1 MSAHKKSFT
10 QSIKFKLAM
19 PLFVLVATVLCII
32 GFSRYTV
39 ISLSGEARQVADV
52 EMPAINKLYEVASA
66 VNAAYLDERSSLSTQ
81 ANSPAFPKLAARHN
95 QNLDTALSG
104 ITDISQLFT
113 DKNQLQYIDDVIA
126 NTREWMTISLE
137 IVQLRSENSFMNN
150 MKSAELSNGKS
161 REQFDALNVQLA
173 EMKNRWLTAAS
184 QRVHSVV
191 VSSEK
196 TTHILTIIAAIAAIF
211 GVAMALYTPTRL
223 VRRFADIRVRI
234 LAIAEGDGDLTR
246 RISHSGKDE
255 IDSIAKA
262 FNLFCDN
269 LHDTISLTKKSAV
282 AVAAS
287 VRHIS
292 EGNRAL
298 AEQSD
303 RQTATVLEASS
314 GLTEMSQSM
323 ALSAENAQIVGK
335 KAASTSS
342 AATDGAELI
351 EKTIAAMV
359 DVSESSGEIGNITGI
374 VDSIAFQ
381 TNLLALNAAV
391 EAARAGEQGKGFAV
405 VATEVRSL
413 AQRSATAASDIKKL
427 SETTT
432 DRVNLGAD
440 LVNESGSTLKNI
452 IEAIREVSE
461 TVTAIS
467 QSASEQ
473 NQGLQVITNSIS
485 DMTTSM
491 QSTSSFVGEVANT
504 SIELES
510 QAEALMHTIARFKL
524 NDDQKQANG

>member
-1 MSAHKKSFT
+1 MSTNKKSII
-10 QSIKFKLAM
+10 QSVKFKLAM
-19 PLFVLVATVLCII
+19 PLFILVATVLCII
-32 GFSRYTV
+32 GFSRYTIV
-39 ISLSGEARQVADV
+39 SLSGEAKQVADV
-52 EMPAINKLYEVASA
+52 EMPAINKLYDVSSA

-81 ANSPAFPKLAARHN
+81 ANSPEFPMLAARHT
-95 QNLDTALSG
+95 QNLDTAISG
-104 ITDISQLFT
+104 IISISQLFT
-113 DKNQLQYIDDVIA
+113 DEAQIQHIDSAVA
-126 NTREWMTISLE
+126 NTRAWMAISQE
-137 IVQLRSENSFMNN
+137 IVLLRSENSFMNN
-150 MKSAELSNGKS
+150 IKSNELSNGES
-161 REQFDALNVQLA
+161 REKFDALNAQLSQIKS
-173 EMKNRWLTAAS
+173 EWLTAAS
-184 QRVHSVV
+184 ERVHSVV

-196 TTHILTIIAAIAAIF
+196 TTHVLTIIAAIAAVF

-223 VRRFADIRVRI
+223 VRRFADIRARI

-246 RISHSGKDE
+246 RINHSGRDE

-269 LHDTISLTKKSAV
+269 LHDTISLTKKSAE
-282 AVAAS
+282 AVATS
-287 VRHIS
+287 VRQIS
-292 EGNRAL
+292 DGNRAL
-298 AEQSD
+298 AEQSE
-303 RQTATVLEASS
+303 RQTSTVLEASS

-323 ALSAENAQIVGK
+323 ALSAENAKSVGK

-342 AATDGAELI
+342 AASNGAEII

-432 DRVNLGAD
+432 DRVTLGAA
-440 LVNESGSTLKNI
+440 LVNESGSTLKSI
-452 IEAIREVSE
+452 IDAIKDVSE
-461 TVTAIS
+461 TVNDIS

-473 NQGLQVITNSIS
+473 NQGLQVITNSIAE
-485 DMTTSM
+485 MTTSM

-510 QAEALMHTIARFKL
+510 QAESLMNTISRFKL
-524 NDDQKQANG
+524 NDDLAQQS